1 MPHLRLISL
10 LFPFALAV
18 FSADV
23 LAGETKTPAIPG
35 ARSTWNGYDRYDFE
49 VDGKPVLV
57 VAPQKPAAGLPWI
70 WRGEFFGHRPEPDIA
85 LLGRGFHVV
94 YMGIPDMFGAPQAVA
109 HWDALHKYLT
119 EELGFANKP
128 ALIGVSRGGLYCYN
142 WAAANP
148 DKVAC
153 IYGDA
158 PVCDIKSWPMG
169 KGTGTGNSGE
179 IPKLLKVY
187 GVATEEELL
196 NVAVNPI
203 DHLEPLAK
211 AKIPL
216 LHVYGDADTGVPWD
230 ENTGVIAE
238 RYNKLGGEITLIAKP
253 GVGHVHGLDDATPL
267 VEFMAKHTLAAIA
280 AESAPKATSKSTP
293 DTDALVYFSFD
304 DHSIPWHHNVK
315 LTLVEATKHPENP
328 VVRKGPKGTPD
339 HGHAILYGTVLHDG
353 KKFRMWY
360 LGMFETELAR
370 GQAPGWWRPML
381 YAESDDGI
389 RWMKPDLGLVEFNG
403 NTQNNI
409 CLIESEP
416 HSLSRV
422 NDFLSVIHE
431 PHDPDPAKRYKATF
445 IAHVP
450 FADVKGGRSKIGPDE
465 SRWGAFICA
474 TSADGLSWK
483 VVGDHPMNAGG
494 ERFEVSSLYKFGD
507 FYYAAGQLISPW
519 MWRIDG
525 RDVGRAT
532 RLYRSSDFENWSR
545 ATAFAFARPAMLVD
559 KPTEGQQGHMGFGLW
574 NRGNVLVGLHGLW
587 QDGPNAM
594 GTARG
599 ATIDLGLGL
608 SNDGIH
614 FREPVPDFKV
624 IPRGKPG
631 EWDDVALL
639 QGHAFVN
646 VGDETYIWYSH
657 WNTIE
662 ELKGMEIGLATL
674 RRDGFG
680 YLSRMLDDQHGLIVT
695 TNIPAEKSGYTLSLN
710 VENVSEALPL
720 KVELLDKL
728 GRPLPQYAG
737 DNAAVVTTSGVIV
750 EVEFPGAATPTPVDK
765 EFGVQIHFPASGDAR
780 LYAVYLKK
788 R

>member
-1 MPHLRLISL
+1 MSHRRLICFVLTLILTLSSL
-10 LFPFALAV
+10 SLHAAEQPSPVIL
-18 FSADV
+18 
-23 LAGETKTPAIPG
+23 GE
-35 ARSTWNGYDRYDFE
+35 RSTWNGYDRYDFE
-49 VDGKPVLV
+49 VDGQPVLV
-57 VAPQKPAAGLPWI
+57 VAPEKPAKGRPWI

-94 YMGIPDMFGAPQAVA
+94 YMRIPDLFGAPQAVA
-109 HWDALHKYLT
+109 HWNALHQYLS
-119 EELGFANKP
+119 EELGFAKKP

-158 PVCDIKSWPMG
+158 PVCDIKSWPIG
-169 KGTGTGNSGE
+169 KGRGTGSSGE
-179 IPKLLKVY
+179 IPKLLSVY
-187 GVATEEELL
+187 GVETEEELL
-196 NVAVNPI
+196 KVAVNPI
-203 DHLEPLAK
+203 DNLEPLAK

-230 ENTGVIAE
+230 ENTGVLAD
-238 RYNKLGGEITLIAKP
+238 RYQKLGGEITLIAKP

-267 VEFMAKHTLAAIA
+267 VEFMAKHCLAAIEA
-280 AESAPKATSKSTP
+280 DTIPHPTSKSTP
-293 DTDALVYFSFD
+293 DTDALVYFAFD

-315 LTLVEATKHPENP
+315 LTLIEATKHPENP
-328 VVRKGPKGTPD
+328 VLRKGPKGSPD
-339 HGHAILYGTVLHDG
+339 HGHAILYGTVMHDG
-353 KKFRMWY
+353 EKFRMWY

-389 RWMKPDLGLVEFNG
+389 HWEKTDLGLVEFNG
-403 NTQNNI
+403 DTHNNI
-409 CLIESEP
+409 CLIESDP

-422 NDFLSVIHE
+422 NDFLSVIYE
-431 PHDPDPAKRYKATF
+431 PNDPDPSRRYKATF

-450 FADVKGGRSKIGPDE
+450 FDDVKGGRSKIGPDE
-465 SRWGAFICA
+465 SRWGAFIA
-474 TSADGLSWK
+474 AMSADGLSWK

-494 ERFEVSSLYKFGD
+494 ERFEVAGLYKFGD
-507 FYYAAGQLISPW
+507 FYYAPGQLISPW
-519 MWRIDG
+519 DWRIDG
-525 RDVGRAT
+525 RDVGRMT

-545 ATAFAFARPAMLVD
+545 ATAFAFARPGMLVD
-559 KPTEGQQGHMGFGLW
+559 KPLEGQQGHMGFGLW

-587 QDGPNAM
+587 QDHPDAK
-594 GTARG
+594 GTATG
-599 ATIDLGLGL
+599 APIDLGLGL

-624 IPRGKPG
+624 IARGKPG

-646 VGDETYIWYSH
+646 VGEKTYIWYSH

-680 YLSRMLDDQHGLIVT
+680 YLSRMVDDQDCLIQT
-695 TNIPAEKSGYTLSLN
+695 TNVPPEKHGYTVSLN
-710 VENVSEALPL
+710 IENVDETHPL
-720 KVELLDKL
+720 EVELLDKL
-728 GRPLPQYAG
+728 ARPIPQYSG
-737 DNAAVVTTSGVIV
+737 DNAAVVTTSGVNV
-750 EVEFPGAATPTPVDK
+750 EVEFPHAATPSPLDE
-765 EFGVQIHFPASGDAR
+765 EFGVQVAFPATGEAR
-780 LYAVYLKK
+780 LYAVYLK
-788 R
+788 RR